1 MPSPPSGMAWKLRF
15 FGFSGL
21 ICACLSISVSSVIRP
36 VSDAHRSAALELF
49 VPVDGSFRS
58 LEEAYQALRTFQILK
73 LERTYDISHATCPII
88 SEILGSSSKPEDLF
102 HALRVN
108 SILGCQIGTQIF
120 EDVASRLL
128 VGIKEVNTLMDFY
141 YSVLSLFYI
150 KVMAQQTSNVKQQGS
165 SIVLLDADVIFD
177 SIKAHG
183 QSDGRYRYDSNNSEP
198 STHAA
203 GIALETL
210 AGVLSLADSDMDQSK
225 ASLHYA
231 KYKKV
236 RLHTNLLIIEVV
248 KNDIVKLFDSI
259 KSYDDGTLYFDEKR
273 IADTEYR
280 GPLATTA
287 SVVHGVT
294 AFAAIV
300 SGKLEINGDKMVGLA
315 KFFLSIGIPGSTN
328 DIYIQLESLSCLE
341 NNRQVNCFSD
351 PGKLMISVPLILSFP
366 AAVLSLSSKDHLKAD
381 VTTVFGS
388 AAPPLTVN
396 LVQVFSLDSEDIPI
410 LENKELQFDP
420 ENSIH
425 YLDLLPLKVD
435 VGKYILFFEISLHD
449 PDHLNIYA
457 TGGRIKAFFF
467 FTGII
472 KADKAAVGI
481 FDTDAENAVALQ
493 KLDLSRD
500 NTVSL
505 AANHL
510 KKMHLNFQLLTPL
523 GHTFKPH
530 QVFLKL
536 RHESKVE
543 HIFAL
548 ESSAGKYKVLLDFL
562 GLVEKF
568 YYLSGRYDI
577 KLAVGDAAME
587 NSFLRAIG
595 HIDLDLPESPEKA
608 ARPPPQPIDPYL
620 RFVPKQ
626 EISHIFR
633 APEKRPPE
641 ELSFAFLVLTILPLV
656 GFLIGL
662 LHLGVNLKGFPS
674 SSVPAFCSILF
685 HGGIGGILLLY
696 MFFWLKLDLF
706 TTLEALGLLG
716 VFLIFVGHRTLS
728 HHASTSTKLKT
739 T

>member
-1 MPSPPSGMAWKLRF
+1 MAWKLPF
-15 FGFSGL
+15 FGFPGL
-21 ICACLSISVSSVIRP
+21 ICACLSISVASVIRP
-36 VSDAHRSAALELF
+36 VSDTHRSAALELF

-58 LEEAYQALRTFQILK
+58 LEEAYQALRTFQILG

-120 EDVASRLL
+120 EDVALRLL
-128 VGIKEVNTLMDFY
+128 VGIKEANSLMEFY
-141 YSVLSLFYI
+141 YSVLSLLYI
-150 KVMAQQTSNVKQQGS
+150 KQQGS

-177 SIKAHG
+177 SIKAHV
-183 QSDGRYRYDSNNSEP
+183 QSDGRYRYDSDNAEP

-210 AGVLSLADSDMDQSK
+210 AGVLSLADSHMDQSK
-225 ASLHYA
+225 
-231 KYKKV
+231 
-236 RLHTNLLIIEVV
+236 IEVV

-273 IADTEYR
+273 IGDTEYR
-280 GPLATTA
+280 APLATTA

-300 SGKLEINGDKMVGLA
+300 SGKLKINGDKLVGLA
-315 KFFLSIGIPGSTN
+315 KFFLSIGVPGRTN
-328 DIYIQLESLSCLE
+328 DIYIQLDSLSCLE
-341 NNRQVNCFSD
+341 NNR
-351 PGKLMISVPLILSFP
+351 ISIPLILSFP

-381 VTTVFGS
+381 VMTVFGS

-396 LVQVFSLDSEDIPI
+396 LLQVFGLDSEDIPI

-481 FDTDAENAVALQ
+481 FDTDAENAVTLQ

-510 KKMHLNFQLLTPL
+510 KKMRLNFQLLTPL
-523 GHTFKPH
+523 GRTFKPH

-577 KLAVGDAAME
+577 ELAVGDAAME

-595 HIDLDLPESPEKA
+595 HIDLDLPGSPEKA
-608 ARPPPQPIDPYL
+608 ACSPPQPIDPYS
-620 RFVPKQ
+620 RYAPKQ

-633 APEKRPPE
+633 APEKRPPQ
-641 ELSFAFLVLTILPLV
+641 ELSFAFLVLTFLPLV

-685 HGGIGGILLLY
+685 HGGIGAILLIY
-696 MFFWLKLDLF
+696 VFFWLKLDLS

>member
-15 FGFSGL
+15 FGFPGL
-21 ICACLSISVSSVIRP
+21 ICACLSISVASVIRP
-36 VSDAHRSAALELF
+36 VSDAHRSVALELF

-58 LEEAYQALRTFQILK
+58 LEEAYQALRTFQILG

-88 SEILGSSSKPEDLF
+88 SQILGSSSKPEDLF

-128 VGIKEVNTLMDFY
+128 VGIKEANSLMDFY

-150 KVMAQQTSNVKQQGS
+150 KQQGS

-225 ASLHYA
+225 
-231 KYKKV
+231 
-236 RLHTNLLIIEVV
+236 IEVV

-273 IADTEYR
+273 IGDTEYK

-300 SGKLEINGDKMVGLA
+300 SGKLEISGDKMAGLA
-315 KFFLSIGIPGSTN
+315 KFFLSIGIPGRTN

-341 NNRQVNCFSD
+341 NNR
-351 PGKLMISVPLILSFP
+351 ISIPLILSFP

-396 LVQVFSLDSEDIPI
+396 LVQVFSLDSEDVPI
-410 LENKELQFDP
+410 LENK
-420 ENSIH
+420 
-425 YLDLLPLKVD
+425 
-435 VGKYILFFEISLHD
+435 ISLHD

-481 FDTDAENAVALQ
+481 FVTDAENAVALQ

-536 RHESKVE
+536 THESKVE

-595 HIDLDLPESPEKA
+595 HIDLDLPQSPEKA
-608 ARPPPQPIDPYL
+608 APPPPQPIDPYL

-641 ELSFAFLVLTILPLV
+641 ELSSAFLVLTLLPLV

-685 HGGIGGILLLY
+685 HGGIGAILLLY
-696 MFFWLKLDLF
+696 VFFWLKLDLF

-728 HHASTSTKLKT
+728 HHASTPTKLKT

>member
-15 FGFSGL
+15 FGFPGL
-21 ICACLSISVSSVIRP
+21 ICACLSISVASVIRP
-36 VSDAHRSAALELF
+36 VSDAHRSVALELF

-58 LEEAYQALRTFQILK
+58 LEEAYQALRTFQILG

-88 SEILGSSSKPEDLF
+88 SQILGSSSKPEDLF

-128 VGIKEVNTLMDFY
+128 VGIKEANSLMDFY

-150 KVMAQQTSNVKQQGS
+150 KQQGS

-225 ASLHYA
+225 
-231 KYKKV
+231 
-236 RLHTNLLIIEVV
+236 IEVV

-273 IADTEYR
+273 IGDTEYK

-300 SGKLEINGDKMVGLA
+300 SGKLEISGDKMAGLA
-315 KFFLSIGIPGSTN
+315 KFFLSIGIPGRTN

-341 NNRQVNCFSD
+341 NNR
-351 PGKLMISVPLILSFP
+351 ISIPLILSFP

-396 LVQVFSLDSEDIPI
+396 LVQVFSLDSEDVPI

-481 FDTDAENAVALQ
+481 FVTDAENAVALQ

-536 RHESKVE
+536 THESKVE

-595 HIDLDLPESPEKA
+595 HIDLDLPQSPEKA
-608 ARPPPQPIDPYL
+608 APPPPQPIDPYL

-641 ELSFAFLVLTILPLV
+641 ELSSAFLVLTLLPLV

-685 HGGIGGILLLY
+685 HGGIGAILLLY
-696 MFFWLKLDLF
+696 VFFWLKLDLF

-728 HHASTSTKLKT
+728 HHASTPTKLKT